1 MSCLT
6 CSNCGFI
13 NSLSPE
19 PQLQTLKGS
28 DNLVSQILRGSRPL
42 LESDHIPINDDIAK
56 LEQLWSWYDA
66 QLQNTQRHWRTILNC
81 LENRKSVYAPICRLP
96 RDILLEIFHSTCDSF
111 EGDSLDMAGPLW
123 VLGSVCA
130 LWRDI
135 LHTSAASW
143 ARYVLVKSPF
153 SKHAPEILQAY
164 LERTGEYPL
173 SLVVICDGANLAE
186 DGEIMS
192 LLVQSCYQWRDV
204 YIHINMHHAHHLD
217 SVSRLPGLQTIQ
229 IDIFNDDDGDD
240 YHSDMC
246 LNAPLLWQAVLPSQ
260 GIHQVRLP
268 DGITH
273 YSGFITSAEDLQLLS
288 QLPKLRTCHLLPSEL
303 SSTAAPVLMAEL
315 RQLYIEDLDTLD
327 LLTAPVLQSL
337 TIAEVPRRSLSSI
350 SLFFRR
356 SECRLES
363 LSMCAEGSPTL
374 ISSVFSS
381 EACSMI
387 SYLKLE
393 LGPNWDDIS
402 RKLAPSSILPNLRL
416 LVFCFDCRYNHLMQS
431 ERLAFLD
438 MIQSRCKTGLLKMI
452 EVQFGWGTS
461 ILCDIEADIRAV
473 IGDNAEIRVGE
484 WSPLDLDYRL
494 SFSGP
499 GSMHFILMQLST
511 VPSYRTLLSASAMLV
526 IRVIRVFDNM
536 DVGEARPAKSAYKP
550 VAGTFV
556 FLEGN
561 ELMEHTVGV

>member
-6 CSNCGFI
+6 CSNCGFV

-19 PQLQTLKGS
+19 PQLQTLKAS

-42 LESDHIPINDDIAK
+42 MLESDHAPINDDIAK
-56 LEQLWSWYDA
+56 LERLWSWYDA
-66 QLQNTQRHWRTILNC
+66 QLQDTQRHRRTILNC
-81 LENRKSVYAPICRLP
+81 LENRKSVYAPIRRLP
-96 RDILLEIFHSTCDSF
+96 RDILLEIFHSICDSF

-123 VLGSVCA
+123 VLGSVCG

-135 LHTSAASW
+135 LHTSPASW

-153 SKHAPEILQAY
+153 SKHAREILQAY

-186 DGEIMS
+186 DGEIMP
-192 LLVQSCYQWRDV
+192 LLVQSCYQWKDV
-204 YIHINMHHAHHLD
+204 YIHINMHRAHHLD
-217 SVSRLPGLQTIQ
+217 FVSRLPVLQTIQ
-229 IDIFNDDDGDD
+229 IDIFDDDGD
-240 YHSDMC
+240 YHSDVC

-268 DGITH
+268 HGITH
-273 YSGFITSAEDLQLLS
+273 YSGCITSAEDLQLLS

-315 RQLYIEDLDTLD
+315 RQFYVEDSDTLD
-327 LLTAPVLQSL
+327 LLTAPMLQSL
-337 TIAEVPRRSLSSI
+337 TIAEVPRRSFSSI

-363 LSMCAEGSPTL
+363 LSMCAEGSPAL

-381 EACSMI
+381 EACSTI

-402 RKLAPSSILPNLRL
+402 RKLAPSSILPNLRH
-416 LVFCFDCRYNHLMQS
+416 LVFCFDCRYNHPMQS

-438 MIQSRCKTGLLKMI
+438 MIRSRCKTGLLKMI

-461 ILCDIEADIRAV
+461 TPRDIEADIRAV
-473 IGDNAEIRVGE
+473 IGDNAEIRVEE
-484 WSPLDLDYRL
+484 WSPLDLDYRS

-499 GSMHFILMQLST
+499 GLS
-511 VPSYRTLLSASAMLV
+511 L
-526 IRVIRVFDNM
+526 
-536 DVGEARPAKSAYKP
+536 
-550 VAGTFV
+550 
-556 FLEGN
+556 
-561 ELMEHTVGV
+561 